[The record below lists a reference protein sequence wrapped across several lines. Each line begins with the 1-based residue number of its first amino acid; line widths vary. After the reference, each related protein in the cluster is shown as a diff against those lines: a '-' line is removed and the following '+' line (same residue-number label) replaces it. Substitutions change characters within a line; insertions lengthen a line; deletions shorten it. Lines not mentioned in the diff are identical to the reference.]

1 MILKNEE
8 KTSFPGCPTQA
19 SCQSR
24 FLAAKKLK
32 KIKCKGSKEEKGKHD
47 TTYSPY
53 TYLSTNK

>member
-53 TYLSTNK
+53 TY